1 MKSSIVAACALS
13 VSLVLAGCGATS
25 TGSGGSSPAPSSSSA
40 SPTSASP
47 RTTTGTSTTAKP
59 APAITTIPDDELP
72 QIDGITYVDTG
83 AGDDALL
90 AELGKGT
97 PDDGTRDDPEMVG
110 IVLRG
115 MKIGDQNVGLITM
128 TRASRPF
135 RGDEASDQAI
145 DVAAGFAGALRA
157 DKKRVAGE
165 IVWQSTRPGTPEIV
179 SMAWGYDDAIYLV
192 SSASSEDC
200 AALMEELIAAVAG

>member
-97 PDDGTRDDPEMVG
+97 PDDGTRDDPW
-110 IVLRG
+110 
-115 MKIGDQNVGLITM
+115 D
-128 TRASRPF
+128 
-135 RGDEASDQAI
+135 
-145 DVAAGFAGALRA
+145 
-157 DKKRVAGE
+157 
-165 IVWQSTRPGTPEIV
+165 
-179 SMAWGYDDAIYLV
+179 
-192 SSASSEDC
+192 
-200 AALMEELIAAVAG
+200 